1 MIITCYID
9 DWLFILLF
17 ASCNFTGQKRENTDD
32 DAEDG
37 EEGAHQVAPDFAQGE
52 QEREQACEHEEELG
66 KVQVESAISG
76 AKISLSSI
84 NGNYIEMKDVPFEF
98 EVPEGEYLVVV
109 YAPGFANYQLQI
121 KVNAGES
128 RRVKADLTNVG
139 EDISEGAPIWQ
150 ANSGR

>member
-1 MIITCYID
+1 MKKYKKIIIITIGG
-9 DWLFILLF
+9 IALLI
-17 ASCNFTGQKRENTDD
+17 AVII
-32 DAEDG
+32 
-37 EEGAHQVAPDFAQGE
+37 VALAMQGRSE
-52 QEREQACEHEEELG
+52 VRRLRGGGLG

-139 EDISEGAPIWQ
+139 EDISEGAPI
-150 ANSGR
+150 